1 VILDLRF
8 RSSNFRFGNGKTVA
22 GDEEFK
28 NSEPRVPNP
37 ESRAVHRPVL
47 LKEALE
53 FLNVR
58 PDGIYIDATLGAGGH
73 AEQILKVL
81 QQGQGKLLGIDCDPA
96 ALAAARERLRDFG
109 EKLIVQEGNFAEIGA
124 LHAASGL
131 RPADGL
137 LADLGLSSL
146 QLEDATRGFSFS
158 LPGPLDMRMD
168 PRRDKTAAALVN
180 RSSEQD
186 LANLI
191 FKFGE
196 ERHSRRIAR
205 AIVKARPIRT
215 TTELAQVVTR
225 AIPSRAGLHQ
235 IHPATRTF
243 LALRL
248 AVNRELEN
256 LEAFLAQALG
266 VLAPR
271 GRLVVL
277 SFHSLED
284 RLVKHALQA
293 WQRDGRVQILTRK
306 VVRPSQEEMRANPR
320 SRSAKLRAAEKQ
332 GLGDRD

>member
-1 VILDLRF
+1 MAD
-8 RSSNFRFGNGKTVA
+8 
-22 GDEEFK
+22 DEEVK
-28 NSEPRVPNP
+28 HHEPRIPNP
-37 ESRAVHRPVL
+37 EPRARHRPVL
-47 LKEALE
+47 LQEALE

-96 ALAAARERLRDFG
+96 ALAVARERLRDLG
-109 EKLIVQEGNFAEIGA
+109 EKLIVQEGNFAEIDA

-137 LADLGLSSL
+137 LADLGLSSM
-146 QLEDATRGFSFS
+146 QLEDASRGFSFS

-168 PRRDKTAAALVN
+168 PRRETTAEVIVN
-180 RSSEQD
+180 RSSARD

-191 FKFGE
+191 FKLGE
-196 ERHSRRIAR
+196 ERHSRSIAR

-256 LEAFLAQALG
+256 LEAFLAKALE
-266 VLAPR
+266 VLAPQ

-284 RLVKHALQA
+284 RLVKRACQA
-293 WQRDGRVQILTRK
+293 WQRESQVQVLTRK
-306 VVRPSQEEMRANPR
+306 VVRPSEEEMRANPR
-320 SRSAKLRAAEKQ
+320 SRSAKLRAIEKQ
-332 GLGDRD
+332 GLGTRG

>member
-1 VILDLRF
+1 M
-8 RSSNFRFGNGKTVA
+8 
-22 GDEEFK
+22 
-28 NSEPRVPNP
+28 
-37 ESRAVHRPVL
+37 HRPVL

-58 PDGIYIDATLGAGGH
+58 PEGIYIDATLGAGGH

-96 ALAAARERLRDFG
+96 ALAVARERLQVFG
-109 EKLIVQEGNFAEIGA
+109 EKLIVQEGNFAEIDA

-146 QLEDATRGFSFS
+146 QLEDASRGFSFS

-168 PRRDKTAAALVN
+168 PTTEKTAEATVN
-180 RSSEQD
+180 RSSERD
-186 LANLI
+186 LANLV
-191 FKFGE
+191 FKLGE

-205 AIVKARPIRT
+205 AIVKARPIRS

-248 AVNRELEN
+248 AVNQELEN
-256 LEAFLAQALG
+256 LEAFLAKALD
-266 VLAPR
+266 VLAPQ

-284 RLVKHALQA
+284 RLVKRAFQA
-293 WQRDGRVQILTRK
+293 WQREGQVQVLTRK
-306 VVRPSQEEMRANPR
+306 VVRPSEEEMRANPR
-320 SRSAKLRAAEKQ
+320 SRSAKLRAIEKQ
-332 GLGDRD
+332 GLGARDWGLGKT